1 MVEKEILMHLI
12 AYNTVRSLMVDS
24 VKTIDQLPR
33 KISFKAS
40 VQALRQWEPQLNQTG
55 LSDLERR
62 RLMSLLIEAIAA
74 TILAQRPGRR
84 EPRPV
89 KRRPK
94 PFALMSA
101 PRHQF
106 IEIPHRGRYP
116 AKQA

>member
-12 AYNTVRSLMVDS
+12 AYNAARSLMVDS

-40 VQALRQWEPQLNQTG
+40 VQALRQWEPQLSQTG

-84 EPRPV
+84 
-89 KRRPK
+89 
-94 PFALMSA
+94 
-101 PRHQF
+101 
-106 IEIPHRGRYP
+106 
-116 AKQA
+116 